1 MSTLYRHDSLR
12 SVLIIPAIMAALM
25 LSPLAALAQDE
36 AVEST
41 DDTSEAGDD
50 TSNKSGTPE
59 GGEEQDSESES
70 PDPLAPQE
78 AAVSEDSGEPTSTE
92 ESDGSTEEADA
103 NPASGDAD
111 TGAEREAHVDA
122 EPATKVAPAS
132 DTKET
137 PEAKAAPAEEKK
149 VNPLQ
154 SPELLLRFKKMP
166 VANGMNLYKPGTGL
180 TLTSKNGAFSL
191 ATRLRVQ
198 LRYQVTGAEGTPEH
212 VFQIRRARVQ
222 FKGHA
227 FNKHNKFKIEL
238 AFSPRDLSMKNGVP
252 HRTPLLTWYLEF
264 DYLRDLTVRVGQYKI
279 PYSRQRV
286 VSSGDLQLVDR
297 SIANGEFNHD
307 RDIGFDIRSK
317 DLGGLGGRLRYYLGV
332 YMGEG
337 RDFGDKN
344 ATPDFKLHYLGR
356 FEILPFGKFK
366 DYKEADMARNL
377 EPKLAIGAAYSFH
390 HGSQGLRGV
399 LGTTP
404 EDGGTTDYHSMNV
417 DYVFKFGG
425 FSSTGEFHLRNGTR
439 NPGEESAV
447 VTPARNGL
455 GWAVQAGFMIPRLP
469 IEVAARYSGIRPL
482 GDETSLSANNAVGG
496 GLSWYPG
503 GHPWKIQADYF
514 HTWDDDEETPGDHA
528 FRMQLQL
535 AF

>member
-1 MSTLYRHDSLR
+1 
-12 SVLIIPAIMAALM
+12 P
-25 LSPLAALAQDE
+25 
-36 AVEST
+36 
-41 DDTSEAGDD
+41 
-50 TSNKSGTPE
+50 
-59 GGEEQDSESES
+59 
-70 PDPLAPQE
+70 
-78 AAVSEDSGEPTSTE
+78 
-92 ESDGSTEEADA
+92 
-103 NPASGDAD
+103 
-111 TGAEREAHVDA
+111 
-122 EPATKVAPAS
+122 
-132 DTKET
+132 
-137 PEAKAAPAEEKK
+137 
-149 VNPLQ
+149 
-154 SPELLLRFKKMP
+154 
-166 VANGMNLYKPGTGL
+166 
-180 TLTSKNGAFSL
+180 
-191 ATRLRVQ
+191 
-198 LRYQVTGAEGTPEH
+198 PEH

-238 AFSPRDLSMKNGVP
+238 AFSPRDLSMKDGVP

-264 DYLRDLTVRVGQYKI
+264 DSLRDLTVRVGQYKI

-356 FEILPFGKFK
+356 FEVLPFGKFK
-366 DYKEADMARNL
+366 DYKEADMARNP

-439 NPGEESAV
+439 RPGEGSTV

-469 IEVAARYSGIRPL
+469 IEFAARYSGIRPL

-503 GHPWKIQADYF
+503 GHPW
-514 HTWDDDEETPGDHA
+514 
-528 FRMQLQL
+528 
-535 AF
+535 